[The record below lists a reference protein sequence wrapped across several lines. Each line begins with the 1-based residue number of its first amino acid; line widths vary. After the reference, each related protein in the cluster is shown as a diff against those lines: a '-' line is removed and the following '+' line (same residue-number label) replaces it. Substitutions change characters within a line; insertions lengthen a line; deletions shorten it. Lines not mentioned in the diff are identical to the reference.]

1 MSGTKLF
8 SIITVVKDDPAGFAT
23 SLNSLE
29 EQTTHNFEL
38 VVIDSSK
45 DPAVINQQLKES
57 GLHKEIPRQYQWC
70 APDGIY
76 PAMNHGLDNATG
88 RFTYFLNAGDRL
100 HAPDVLKKVE
110 HKLGN
115 RNSTWVFGPVE
126 ITDHVSNNSTTTP
139 QWDYQKEKKNFFA
152 RGLFPPHQG
161 TFASTQLLRDL
172 GGFDPKYSISAD
184 YALFLKLSQIT
195 DPEEVDFPIANF
207 VTGGVSTHKWRESFE
222 QFHRAR
228 IEILKPQRASQ
239 MREQLWTRW
248 HFVKVWTYRELIAR
262 VHR

>member
-1 MSGTKLF
+1 MSETKLF
-8 SIITVVKDDPAGFAT
+8 SIVTVVKDDPEGFTA
-23 SLNSLE
+23 SLNSLKG
-29 EQTTHNFEL
+29 QTTRNFEL

-45 DPAVINQQLKES
+45 DPAVINQRLRKS

-76 PAMNHGLDNATG
+76 PAMNQGLDNATG

-100 HAPDVLKKVE
+100 HAPDVLKKVA

-115 RNSTWVFGPVE
+115 RNSAWVFGPVE
-126 ITDHVSNNSTTTP
+126 ITDHVSNKSTTTP

-161 TFASTQLLRDL
+161 TITSTQLLRDL
-172 GGFDPKYSISAD
+172 GGFDTQYSISAD

-195 DPEEVDFPIANF
+195 DPGEVDFPIANF
-207 VTGGVSTHKWRESFE
+207 VTGGVSTRKWRESFR
-222 QFHRAR
+222 QFHEAR
-228 IEILKPQRASQ
+228 TEILKPQGVGA

-248 HFVKVWTYRELIAR
+248 HHTKVWTYRELIAR
-262 VHR
+262 VHG